1 MLYYI
6 LTQGTKS
13 SENSF
18 ILNNGEIVF
27 SDDKSRDRILNEF
40 KIFDSKSKLLYSK
53 DQEIVI
59 KKNRNNFLI
68 EALTTNTD
76 RVGRKI
82 PVELLLKDYSTK
94 TSLPNELL
102 KINSLLQDENIILD
116 QKLWLSIPSLIA
128 QSLKKYHRN
137 KKIKILLTVTALAII
152 IVLLISMLYEYKYL
166 E

>member
-128 QSLKKYHRN
+128 QSLKNYHRN